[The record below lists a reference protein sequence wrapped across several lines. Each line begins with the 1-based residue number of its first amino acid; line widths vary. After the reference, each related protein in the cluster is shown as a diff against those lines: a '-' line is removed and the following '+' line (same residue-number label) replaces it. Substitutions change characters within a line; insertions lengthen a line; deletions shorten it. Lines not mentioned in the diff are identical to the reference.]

1 MNNSQICRSCKEDL
15 CILQFGK
22 GKVSCKTCIKLYYD
36 EWKRKHPEYHQQWR
50 EKNKE
55 RNEKI
60 IAVYGNE
67 PPEHI
72 EEGA

>member
-1 MNNSQICRSCKEDL
+1 
-15 CILQFGK
+15 
-22 GKVSCKTCIKLYYD
+22 VSCKTCIKLYYD